1 MIEMGLGTVHLGT
14 VDIAWFGAFPLGI
27 LEQVVAWGTKGPVLS
42 SDRPSWDCNAS
53 PAYFESTEPG
63 LQAALK

>member
-14 VDIAWFGAFPLGI
+14 VDIAWFGAFPLGM
-27 LEQVVAWGTKGPVLS
+27 LEPSCGLGVQGPVLS
-42 SDRPSWDCNAS
+42 SDGPSWDCNAS

-63 LQAALK
+63 LEAALK